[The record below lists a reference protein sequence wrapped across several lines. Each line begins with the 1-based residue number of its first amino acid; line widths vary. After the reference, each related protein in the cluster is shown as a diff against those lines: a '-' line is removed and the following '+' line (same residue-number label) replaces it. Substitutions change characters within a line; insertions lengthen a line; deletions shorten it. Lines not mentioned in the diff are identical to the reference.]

1 MKKNVINYLLLLF
14 PCIFMCSSCANS
26 KEEIKCI
33 NYKLPSKNIIIN
45 QEFYPFKE
53 LEFTDNPNF
62 DDYYLYTEAYYVD
75 VTDAQQGR
83 IKTYSSG
90 KDVYVIPDYLPSC
103 RLYMHFI
110 EKETLKYCFCYSI
123 VLEVYNE

>member
-1 MKKNVINYLLLLF
+1 MKKANELLL
-14 PCIFMCSSCANS
+14 IMSSVFLCFGCANT
-26 KEEIKCI
+26 KEDFKCI

-45 QEFYPFKE
+45 EEFYPFKE

-75 VTDAQQGR
+75 VTDVLHGR
-83 IKTYSSG
+83 SKTYSTG
-90 KDVYVIPDYLPSC
+90 TDVYIIPDNLPSYQ
-103 RLYMHFI
+103 LYMHFV